1 MDVMQSVI
9 TLFIEPDDGPIRPV
23 KIDMLEIETDVVRMP
38 LSLNRD
44 QERIKVIAAKI
55 KAAFPKVQ
63 PEARMQ
69 DLRSL
74 ITRLGHAAIYDG
86 VVLHLP
92 GSIDGPSTPKNPG
105 QEVFD
110 QLSAEGLQLKTDLQK
125 LVNKFKELQNDNNE
139 LKAENTRLA
148 NSEKN
153 ARDALQPVKE
163 ALKSKEND
171 EYKARVEVAQIK
183 KDLADMQQQYAALQ
197 VQLEKAKLDLQTAA
211 RDQQEV
217 AQLRQIV
224 AGFRTK
230 EQNLNDGIA
239 RRDRDIKKLEQD
251 LEDLR
256 RGVKQLMD
264 QGQGQAAR
272 PRVKDEPRKDPY
284 LD

>member
-38 LSLNRD
+38 LSMNRD

-55 KAAFPKVQ
+55 KAAYPNVQ

-69 DLRSL
+69 DLRLL
-74 ITRLGHAAIYDG
+74 ITRLGQAAIFDG
-86 VVLHLP
+86 IVLHLP

-105 QEVFD
+105 QAVLD
-110 QLSAEGLQLKTDLQK
+110 QLSTEGLQLKTDLQK
-125 LVNKFKELQNDNNE
+125 LVNKFKELQNDHNA
-139 LKAENTRLA
+139 LKAENARLVS
-148 NSEKN
+148 SEKS
-153 ARDALQPVKE
+153 ARDVLQPLKD

-171 EYKARVEVAQIK
+171 EYKARAEVAQIK
-183 KDLADMQQQYAALQ
+183 KDLADIQQQYAALQ
-197 VQLEKAKLDLQTAA
+197 VQLDKAKLDLQTAG

-224 AGFRTK
+224 SGFRVK

-239 RRDRDIKKLEQD
+239 KRDREIRKLEQD

-264 QGQGQAAR
+264 QGQPAR